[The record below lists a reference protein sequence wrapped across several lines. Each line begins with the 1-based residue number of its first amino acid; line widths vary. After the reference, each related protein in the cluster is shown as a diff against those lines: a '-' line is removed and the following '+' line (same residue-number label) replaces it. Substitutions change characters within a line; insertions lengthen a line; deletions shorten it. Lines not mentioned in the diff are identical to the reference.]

1 VIPDTPAG
9 RQAAWYLSLIEQRGE
24 PWSLVDRER
33 LTPDLQARQ
42 RPAASDDELP
52 EEFRRLSEQLGPVKI
67 GGVEATGDH
76 GVAVLLDAADGK
88 RWRLAC
94 QVEREPPHR
103 ISHLELR
110 RALDPSVTAR
120 LATEADGPALADLER
135 RCPIELD
142 DSRVTIDRGDDWWA
156 FARLME
162 AAGAGLALVDG
173 VLAGVNCGG
182 VHPVRIGG
190 QDYRLMVAI
199 HLRVLPEHQRKGL
212 WGAATEPLNGLFPW
226 GEAVDASIGYVS
238 AQNLKMQAGFRHNPN
253 KWSFGPT
260 RVVLDCRELAGPAM
274 GRPATAA
281 DAGRI
286 VQTLNDFHHREEMFL
301 PYTQASLTARLQRAP
316 DLYSWDSVQLTD
328 GAVVGVWPAGDK
340 IRLITESAGNT
351 TITRRDLVADY
362 CWVPGAEDEFEALV
376 RHWCGHAAARGAHEL
391 AIFTSQSSPGFELLR
406 TLAQTTEDFVFWLNG
421 VPEPADA
428 RSRGVYT
435 DPFYF

>member
-1 VIPDTPAG
+1 MIPDTPAG
-9 RQAAWYLSLIEQRGE
+9 RQAAWYISLIEQRGG
-24 PWSLVDRER
+24 PASLLGSEQF
-33 LTPDLQARQ
+33 TSDLQERQ
-42 RPAASDDELP
+42 PATASGEELRK
-52 EEFRRLSEQLGPVKI
+52 ECRRLSEQLGPVKI
-67 GGVEATGDH
+67 GGIDTTGDH

-94 QVEREPPHR
+94 EVEPEPPHR
-103 ISHLELR
+103 IRHLELR

-142 DSRVTIDRGDDWWA
+142 DTSVIIDRGDDWWA

-182 VHPVRIGG
+182 VHRVRIGG
-190 QDYRLMVAI
+190 QDYRMMVAI

-212 WGAATEPLNGLFPW
+212 WGAATEPLNALFPF

-253 KWSFGPT
+253 KWSFGPI

-286 VQTLNDFHHREEMFL
+286 VQILNDFHHREEMFL
-301 PYTQASLTARLQRAP
+301 PYTEASLTSRLERAP

-328 GAVVGVWPAGDK
+328 GALVGVWPAGDK
-340 IRLITESAGNT
+340 IRTITESAGNT
-351 TITRRDLVADY
+351 MITRRHLVADY

-391 AIFTSQSSPGFELLR
+391 AIFTSGSSPGFQLLR
-406 TLAQTTEDFVFWLNG
+406 KLAKTTEDFVFWLNG

>member
-1 VIPDTPAG
+1 
-9 RQAAWYLSLIEQRGE
+9 
-24 PWSLVDRER
+24 
-33 LTPDLQARQ
+33 
-42 RPAASDDELP
+42 
-52 EEFRRLSEQLGPVKI
+52 VKI
-67 GGVEATGDH
+67 GGIDTTGDH

-94 QVEREPPHR
+94 EVEPEPPHR
-103 ISHLELR
+103 IRHLELR

-142 DSRVTIDRGDDWWA
+142 DTSVIIDRGDDWWA

-182 VHPVRIGG
+182 VHRVRIGG
-190 QDYRLMVAI
+190 QDYRMMVAI
-199 HLRVLPEHQRKGL
+199 HLRVLPEYQRKGL
-212 WGAATEPLNGLFPW
+212 WGAATEPLNLLFPW

-238 AQNLKMQAGFRHNPN
+238 ARNLKMQAGFRHNPN

-260 RVVLDCRELAGPAM
+260 RVVLACRELAD
-274 GRPATAA
+274 PATGRRATVA

-286 VQTLNDFHHREEMFL
+286 VRILNDFHHREEMFL
-301 PYTQASLTARLQRAP
+301 PYTEASLTSRLERAP

-340 IRLITESAGNT
+340 IRIITESAGNA

-362 CWVPGAEDEFEALV
+362 AWVPGAEDEFEALV
-376 RHWCGHAAARGAHEL
+376 RHWCGQAAGRGVHEL
-391 AIFTSQSSPGFELLR
+391 AIFTSQSSPGFERLCK
-406 TLAQTTEDFVFWLNG
+406 LAKTIEDFVFWLNG